1 MTYKEGSHLRVTLDK
16 VDYEGVVVM
25 HPGRTLPIEDQTGNL
40 GTSAELIPYL
50 HTSDREIPLNSPDL
64 DKIVL
69 LD

>member
-16 VDYEGVVVM
+16 VDYEGIVVIHKKSV
-25 HPGRTLPIEDQTGNL
+25 PIEGESSRPMGEST
-40 GTSAELIPYL
+40 ELIPYL